1 MLFLV
6 CMYVLSPRNASA
18 RAFFIISFFIFFF
31 PVRMYRVDVDVG
43 VAFLSSP
50 VRRLARR
57 RVRVEMSH
65 FMYQYKTHC
74 FLSTCR
80 GTEGEGRYDR

>member
-18 RAFFIISFFIFFF
+18 RAFFIISFFLFF
-31 PVRMYRVDVDVG
+31 PVRMYRVDVDVDVG

-57 RVRVEMSH
+57 RVRVEMS
-65 FMYQYKTHC
+65 YVIY
-74 FLSTCR
+74 
-80 GTEGEGRYDR
+80 